1 MLAAHGSPP
10 SDRRCRRWSVG
21 APGLYF
27 ANAIGKSAAYCG
39 FESGEYAVLGLL
51 EVALGDAH
59 MCKAYST
66 ATARAAKAV
75 EKKGV
80 GHTWAVGC
88 AKNIVLPVTP
98 V

>member
-1 MLAAHGSPP
+1 M
-10 SDRRCRRWSVG
+10 
-21 APGLYF
+21 
-27 ANAIGKSAAYCG
+27 
-39 FESGEYAVLGLL
+39 LGLL

-88 AKNIVLPVTP
+88 ATPIPSDALPVLPALLCRMTSERLLRGRHLPDAARREAGASHTRSHFMSSPLVAR
-98 V
+98 

>member
-1 MLAAHGSPP
+1 M
-10 SDRRCRRWSVG
+10 
-21 APGLYF
+21 
-27 ANAIGKSAAYCG
+27 
-39 FESGEYAVLGLL
+39 LGLL

-88 AKNIVLPVTP
+88 ATPIPPDALLLPRCLPPLSDDV
-98 V
+98 

>member
-1 MLAAHGSPP
+1 M
-10 SDRRCRRWSVG
+10 
-21 APGLYF
+21 
-27 ANAIGKSAAYCG
+27 
-39 FESGEYAVLGLL
+39 LGLL

-59 MCKAYST
+59 MCKAFST

-88 AKNIVLPVTP
+88 ATPRPSLPMPCSCRVACP
-98 V
+98 PLSDDV